1 MGARPSAH
9 PLDPRLLMSFSRF
22 VWPAERLFIHQCKPQ
37 SFVYKFCM
45 QHFFLLLLF
54 VLYCGN
60 GPTSFDTISP
70 ISEVSCITWWGNMY
84 QVTWLL
90 FLVLRSILTYSIIRL
105 VKYKQQLPHRL
116 HRNSK
121 VTKKAVLGMLF
132 IEMFL
137 VFFAALCYQNIKTLS
152 GRDAEPE
159 PEPEPPEP
167 THFGRSRSRSRRNG
181 SPRSRSRSRMP

>member
-1 MGARPSAH
+1 
-9 PLDPRLLMSFSRF
+9 MSFSRF
-22 VWPAERLFIHQCKPQ
+22 VWPAERLFIHQCKAQ

-54 VLYCGN
+54 VLYCVLN

-84 QVTWLL
+84 QLHWLL

-105 VKYKQQLPHRL
+105 VKYKTAASASTPSELKSHQK
-116 HRNSK
+116 SCI
-121 VTKKAVLGMLF
+121 GMLLT
-132 IEMFL
+132 EMFL

-152 GRDAEPE
+152 GTKALND
-159 PEPEPPEP
+159 
-167 THFGRSRSRSRRNG
+167 TSLTVSF
-181 SPRSRSRSRMP
+181 RMIASKNILENTPSFH